1 MDHVGL
7 LAVEMFCMSDGEIL
21 VNEVAPRVHNSGHL
35 TIEGH
40 VTSQFDQHL
49 RAILGLPLG
58 STETVLPAVMVNLTG
73 EEGYTGPVVYDGI
86 EEVLAISGTAV
97 HLYGKAE
104 TRPFRKMGHITIT
117 DRDLEGARSKARK
130 VKDIIKVISE

>member
-1 MDHVGL
+1 MP
-7 LAVEMFCMSDGEIL
+7 DGELL
-21 VNEVAPRVHNSGHL
+21 VNEVAPLVHYSGHL

-73 EEGYTGPVVYDGI
+73 EDGYSGPVVYDGI
-86 EEVLAISGTAV
+86 EEVLAIPCTAV

-117 DRDLEGARSKARK
+117 DKDLEAARSKARK
-130 VKDIIKVISE
+130 VKDIIKVIST